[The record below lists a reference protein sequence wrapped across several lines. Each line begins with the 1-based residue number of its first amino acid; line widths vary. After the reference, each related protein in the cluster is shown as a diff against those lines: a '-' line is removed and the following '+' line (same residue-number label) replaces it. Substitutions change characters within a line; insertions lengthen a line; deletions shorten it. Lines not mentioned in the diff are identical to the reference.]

1 MTRGHFWAPGKTA
14 AMEEAVRVIYKCR
27 VVFASKGS
35 WVLANELNILREIN
49 EDALMVTTIQC

>member
-14 AMEEAVRVIYKCR
+14 VKEEAVKVIYKCR

-35 WVLANELNILREIN
+35 GALASILR
-49 EDALMVTTIQC
+49 